1 MLQEPSHIVNLI
13 VLVVAS
19 PTDDT
24 AAKDISSKLV
34 GEQDTCDPYCKYR
47 RLFPSRRSCS
57 SAREGG
63 LVRTK
68 YNFAEMNRLLS
79 QLTDVSLSLQRTQ
92 QQCDEIAE
100 RCRKKEEQA
109 GNSVSQQKKDN
120 STENKKGEAV
130 HNGEEAG
137 PVVVGVADDSNVE
150 KLLCLAESLTQ
161 RLIQQQK
168 LGGANAA
175 TGERVDTALHG
186 FIR

>member
-1 MLQEPSHIVNLI
+1 MLQEPSHIVNLVVS
-13 VLVVAS
+13 VLAT

-24 AAKDISSKLV
+24 ADNEIVSKLV
-34 GEQDTCDPYCKYR
+34 DEQDTCDPYCKYR
-47 RLFPSRRSCS
+47 RLFPARRGCS
-57 SAREGG
+57 TAREGG

-109 GNSVSQQKKDN
+109 FASQQKKCN
-120 STENKKGEAV
+120 STENKKGGAV
-130 HNGEEAG
+130 GNGVVTG
-137 PVVVGVADDSNVE
+137 PVAVGVADDSNVE

-168 LGGANAA
+168 LGANAA
-175 TGERVDTALHG
+175 TGE
-186 FIR
+186 

>member
-13 VLVVAS
+13 VSVLAT

-24 AAKDISSKLV
+24 ADNEIVSKLV
-34 GEQDTCDPYCKYR
+34 DEQDTCDPYCKYR
-47 RLFPSRRSCS
+47 RLFPARRGCS
-57 SAREGG
+57 TAREGG

-92 QQCDEIAE
+92 QQCEEIAE

-109 GNSVSQQKKDN
+109 GAFASQQKKCN
-120 STENKKGEAV
+120 STENKKGGAV
-130 HNGEEAG
+130 GNGVVAG
-137 PVVVGVADDSNVE
+137 PVAVGVADDSNVE

-168 LGGANAA
+168 LGANAA
-175 TGERVDTALHG
+175 TGE
-186 FIR
+186 

>member
-13 VLVVAS
+13 VSVVAS
-19 PTDDT
+19 PTDDPAT
-24 AAKDISSKLV
+24 KEISSKLV
-34 GEQDTCDPYCKYR
+34 DEQDTCDPYCKYR
-47 RLFPSRRSCS
+47 RLFPARRSCS

-63 LVRTK
+63 LVRSK

-100 RCRKKEEQA
+100 RCRKKEET
-109 GNSVSQQKKDN
+109 NSVSQQKKDH
-120 STENKKGEAV
+120 STENKKGRAV
-130 HNGEEAG
+130 RNGEVAG

-168 LGGANAA
+168 LGANAA
-175 TGERVDTALHG
+175 TGERVNTAMHG
-186 FIR
+186 LIR

>member
-13 VLVVAS
+13 VSVLAT

-24 AAKDISSKLV
+24 ADNEIVSKLV
-34 GEQDTCDPYCKYR
+34 DEQDTCDPYCKYR
-47 RLFPSRRSCS
+47 RLFPARRGCS
-57 SAREGG
+57 TARESG

-109 GNSVSQQKKDN
+109 GAFASQQKKGN
-120 STENKKGEAV
+120 INKKGGAV
-130 HNGEEAG
+130 GNGVVAG
-137 PVVVGVADDSNVE
+137 PVAVGVADDSNVE

-168 LGGANAA
+168 LGANAA
-175 TGERVDTALHG
+175 TGE
-186 FIR
+186 